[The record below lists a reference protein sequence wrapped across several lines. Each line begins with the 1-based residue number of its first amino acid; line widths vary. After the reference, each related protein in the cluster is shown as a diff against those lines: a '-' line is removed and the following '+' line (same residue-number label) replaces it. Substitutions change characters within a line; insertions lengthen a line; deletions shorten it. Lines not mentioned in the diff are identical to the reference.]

1 MQHSTPLITTIVAGL
16 VLAFIFGMI
25 ANRFKMPPLV
35 GYLFAGILAGPYT
48 PGFVADQALGAELA
62 ELGVILLMFGVG
74 LHFSLKDLM
83 SVRALAIP
91 GALVQIAFATLLG
104 LGLATLLGWGLGAGI
119 LFGLALSVA
128 STVVLLKALQDRRL
142 IETEKGRIAV
152 GWLIVEDLDM
162 VLALVLVPAF
172 ASLSGN
178 PESAIHDPFVSF
190 VERMLGTQIGIYG
203 IIGLTLVKVAAF
215 VGFMLIVG
223 RRAIPWALHAT
234 AHTGSRELFR
244 LAVLAIA
251 LGVALGSSV
260 LFGVSLAL
268 GAFFAGMML
277 AESELSQRAA
287 QETLPLRDAF
297 AVLFFVSIGMLFD
310 PSILVNQPL
319 QVLATVFIIVIGKSV
334 AAFGIV
340 LLFRRPVG
348 TALTISASLAQIGE
362 FSFILAS
369 MGVSLAILPKEGQDL
384 ILAGALISIVLNPVV
399 FWAVDLAKPRF
410 EAKAAARRGEPELR
424 VEPSDSTIVA
434 EGSVLPE
441 VELDVPDPEDADA
454 VQPTRQKDH
463 TILVGFGRVGRVVGQ
478 GLHDAGAPLVVIEDS
493 DHSIAFA
500 RSKGIEVVSG
510 NAASA
515 DVLKLANLAQA
526 KVLMI
531 AIPNGF
537 EAGTVVEVGRKLNPG
552 IRILARAHSE
562 EEEAHLRHLGA
573 DQVIMGEREIGLGML
588 AWLRGERIEDIA
600 NTAPM
605 PPIEPKLAPVE
616 NILEKVAATAAV
628 AVVEPAM
635 AAELAVPVELMAT
648 PEPAAEG
655 SAAEPA
661 EIAVVETVIELPAPQ
676 VQVEDVAVIEA
687 VEAAPAVDVADA
699 PAVTEAAGLESVE
712 ATPAVAETPQEIAE
726 PVVPVEETPEEEAAE
741 DEIYEGSPVIEPV
754 DPAPPEAAPAELA
767 PVAPGEPLSEAAV
780 EMAEVEAEEQV
791 SEGGPV
797 IVPEADVA
805 TSDVKPESTPAA
817 EQDKPE
823 DAGVP
828 PVVPEPKISRSP
840 SLNDFAE
847 GHIRSARAGVTG
859 AGAAWRDDDD
869 RRYRAGAG
877 DPQEVSRTDPLGA
890 QAGWLRGQPAGAHR
904 GI

>member
-1 MQHSTPLITTIVAGL
+1 MQHETPLITMIVAGL
-16 VLAFIFGMI
+16 VLAYIFGMI

-35 GYLFAGILAGPYT
+35 GYLFAGMLAGPYT
-48 PGFVADQALGAELA
+48 PGFVADQALSAELA
-62 ELGVILLMFGVG
+62 EIGVILLMFGVG
-74 LHFSLKDLM
+74 LHFSLKDLL

-128 STVVLLKALQDRRL
+128 STVVLLKALQDKRL

-152 GWLIVEDLDM
+152 GWLIVEDLAM
-162 VLALVLVPAF
+162 VLALVLIPAF

-178 PESAIHDPFVSF
+178 AESAIHDPFVSF
-190 VERMLGTQIGIYG
+190 VERILGMQIGIYG
-203 IIGLTLVKVAAF
+203 VIALTLVKVAAF

-251 LGVALGSSV
+251 LGVALGSSL

-310 PSILVNQPL
+310 PSILVSQPL

-334 AAFGIV
+334 AAFAIV
-340 LLFRRPVG
+340 LLFRRPVA

-399 FWAVDLAKPRF
+399 FWAVEMAKPRL
-410 EAKAAARRGEPELR
+410 EQRVARRRGEPEVR
-424 VEPSDSTIVA
+424 IEPGDNTVAVEGAVVPEAPAAEAPVSDH
-434 EGSVLPE
+434 
-441 VELDVPDPEDADA
+441 EDEA
-454 VQPTRQKDH
+454 QPTRQKDH

-478 GLHDAGAPLVVIEDS
+478 GLKDAGASLVVIEDS
-493 DHSIAFA
+493 DHSIAYA

-526 KVLMI
+526 KVLMM

-537 EAGTVVEVGRKLNPG
+537 EAGTVVEVGRKINPG

-562 EEEAHLRHLGA
+562 DEENHLRHLGA

-588 AWLRGERIEDIA
+588 AWLRGERTEDIVD
-600 NTAPM
+600 TAPV
-605 PPIEPKLAPVE
+605 PPVEPKLAPVD
-616 NILEKVAATAAV
+616 NILEKAAATAAV
-628 AVVEPAM
+628 VAAQPPV
-635 AAELAVPVELMAT
+635 AAEAPVPVELVAT
-648 PEPAAEG
+648 LEPID
-655 SAAEPA
+655 AAEPA
-661 EIAVVETVIELPAPQ
+661 AVQPAAMAEAAAVAAPENVIELPPPEAPAAPL
-676 VQVEDVAVIEA
+676 EDVAVIKA
-687 VEAAPAVDVADA
+687 VEAAPVGATEPVVGEEATI
-699 PAVTEAAGLESVE
+699 VEAATLESVE

-726 PVVPVEETPEEEAAE
+726 PALPAEETPEEEAAE
-741 DEIYEGSPVIEPV
+741 DEIYEGSPVIVPEAPGIADAAPDELAAVPPAEPV
-754 DPAPPEAAPAELA
+754 SEVQAEITA
-767 PVAPGEPLSEAAV
+767 
-780 EMAEVEAEEQV
+780 EAEAEIEAEDEV
-791 SEGGPV
+791 SEGSPV
-797 IVPEADVA
+797 VSPEAEPA
-805 TSDVKPESTPAA
+805 PEPSKPEES
-817 EQDKPE
+817 K
-823 DAGVP
+823 VP
-828 PVVPEPKISRSP
+828 PVVPEPKI
-840 SLNDFAE
+840 
-847 GHIRSARAGVTG
+847 
-859 AGAAWRDDDD
+859 
-869 RRYRAGAG
+869 
-877 DPQEVSRTDPLGA
+877 
-890 QAGWLRGQPAGAHR
+890 
-904 GI
+904 